1 MSGVLALGDLQN
13 FPDILDDGLRHDAVG
28 LVVSVLNFPA
38 ALRFVHRRPHGGRDG
53 IGVKDHQTLRVPGR
67 PADGLDEGRLAA
79 EEALLVGVQYRHQRD
94 LRQVQT
100 LS

>member
-38 ALRFVHRRPHGGRDG
+38 ALRFVHSRPHGGRDG
-53 IGVKDHQTLRVPGR
+53 IGVEDHQTLRVPGR